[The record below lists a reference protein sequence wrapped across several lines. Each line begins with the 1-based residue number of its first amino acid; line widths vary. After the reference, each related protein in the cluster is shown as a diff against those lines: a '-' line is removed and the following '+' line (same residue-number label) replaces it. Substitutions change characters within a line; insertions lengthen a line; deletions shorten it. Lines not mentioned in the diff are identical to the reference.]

1 MEIVSISSDRYTV
14 ANTPIAVVGFTI
26 FLGMVLAEFAVSD
39 LPSQM
44 ASKSWI
50 LSPILVLSGLFLMSM
65 PTDFVHQAKWSWYLE
80 TLGEKIFPAYSE
92 VAREWA
98 SAGAVIMVSG
108 IIISPHLRNFLSQP
122 PLLWLGK
129 VSFPIYLLHGLF
141 MRTML
146 GWFTFTGQEPQAFEV
161 EGGTVHRY
169 GQPSEFRIWIA
180 MALSMGTMILASHY
194 WSDNIE
200 PVFGAITK
208 KAEEIMFDK
217 GTGDRTTA
225 TGSRPILPVRKD

>member
-1 MEIVSISSDRYTV
+1 MEIVSTSFDYYTV
-14 ANTPIAVVGFTI
+14 ANTSIAVVGFTI
-26 FLGMVLAEFAVSD
+26 FFGMVLAEFALSD

-44 ASKSWI
+44 ASKSWF
-50 LSPILVLSGLFLMSM
+50 LSPLLVLSGLFFMSM

-80 TLGEKIFPAYSE
+80 KLGEKIFPAYSE
-92 VAREWA
+92 IARELA
-98 SAGAVIMVSG
+98 STGAIILVSG
-108 IIISPHLRNFLSQP
+108 IIISPHLREFLSQP

-129 VSFPIYLLHGLF
+129 VSFPLYLLHGLF

-146 GWFTFTGQEPQAFEV
+146 GWLTFTGQEPQAFEV

-169 GQPSEFRIWIA
+169 AQPSEFRIWIA
-180 MALSMGTMILASHY
+180 IILSIGTMLLASHY

-200 PVFGAITK
+200 PVFGTITK

-217 GTGDRTTA
+217 GIGDRATA
-225 TGSRPILPVRKD
+225 NGSRPVLPVRKD